1 MRQLCTRSRREYA
14 DGLALGCR
22 GALCLSGG
30 ALHRYHQS
38 VGLWEHQDEQL
49 CLRIYDDATWEF
61 VNDQDEVIEYGTL
74 WVNESGVTFRFDSVE
89 E

>member
-1 MRQLCTRSRREYA
+1 M
-14 DGLALGCR
+14 
-22 GALCLSGG
+22 
-30 ALHRYHQS
+30 
-38 VGLWEHQDEQL
+38 LWEHQDEQL

-61 VNDQDEVIEYGTL
+61 VNTQDEVVKCGTL